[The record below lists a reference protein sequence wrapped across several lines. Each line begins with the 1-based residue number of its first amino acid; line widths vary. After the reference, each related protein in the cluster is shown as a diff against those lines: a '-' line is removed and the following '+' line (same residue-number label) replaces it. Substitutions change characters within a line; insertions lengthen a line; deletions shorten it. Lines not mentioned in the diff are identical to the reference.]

1 MTELLIT
8 YPAGS
13 TAESTTVVAVT
24 RGSGHLLFAVDRTP
38 CHPESPR
45 WPDQPADRCTVS
57 TTAEA
62 EAVSVECLEGF
73 LRVGELDVGEP
84 GAEKPAKGEL
94 GASEPKGSEP
104 EASRPKRPEPEGSEP
119 GTGEP
124 RDDERAEPAIP
135 CVVHRAPA
143 DLEIG
148 VGDEV
153 LLGVDESYREL
164 ISASHS
170 RCHLVSLALNAA
182 LARAWRKEPPA
193 RDSLGNPDFD
203 KLAIVSST
211 IREHGSEDIYR
222 VGKSLRKTGF
232 SADVL
237 DDVQALAHE
246 VSAIAGRWLQSEP
259 EIEVTPGRCRLE
271 ERRTWSCALPE
282 GVASFPCGGTHPMRL
297 EPENEPSVTIT
308 WDPEERRL
316 RMVAGAAIPVRQ
328 SVYD

>member
-13 TAESTTVVAVT
+13 TAESSTVVALT
-24 RGSGHLLFAVDRTP
+24 RGEGHLLFAVDRTP

-62 EAVSVECLEGF
+62 EAVAVECLEGF
-73 LRVGELDVGEP
+73 LRASKLEIGEPRAKPRAEKQTEGEPERSEP
-84 GAEKPAKGEL
+84 GADEEPPADEERGDE
-94 GASEPKGSEP
+94 
-104 EASRPKRPEPEGSEP
+104 EAVQ
-119 GTGEP
+119 T
-124 RDDERAEPAIP
+124 IP
-135 CVVHRAPA
+135 CVVHRASA
-143 DLEIG
+143 DLAIH

-153 LLGVDESYREL
+153 RLSVDEDYREL
-164 ISASHS
+164 VSVSHS

-182 LARAWRKEPPA
+182 LAPAWRKEPPA

-203 KLAIVSST
+203 KLAIVSSK
-211 IREHGSEDIYR
+211 IGEHGSEDVYR
-222 VGKSLRKTGF
+222 VGKSLRKAGF
-232 SADVL
+232 SADL
-237 DDVQALAHE
+237 LSDTGALALQ
-246 VSAIAGRWLQSEP
+246 VSASAGRWLQSDP
-259 EIEVTPGRCRLE
+259 EIEVTPGRCRLQ

-282 GVASFPCGGTHPMRL
+282 GVASFPCGGTHPTRL

-316 RMVAGAAIPVRQ
+316 RMIAGAAIPVRQ